1 MNRVL
6 PVTYDELVQ
15 PLVAGGSVV
24 GAAELHGCVSGALC
38 AEPGIRS
45 SDWVAEALPGH
56 ENAAIVAALQAP
68 VQVMIEQTR
77 AALAGSDMAFAPLL
91 PPEDVALEERIAALA
106 AWCDG
111 FLYGIGRSGSLGQPP
126 GTVDEIIRDLGEIAR
141 AAIGDEGE
149 SEEAERDYTELVEF
163 VRAAV
168 QLAFEE
174 LAPLRAAATRPVS
187 QAANEETT

>member
-1 MNRVL
+1 MRRVL
-6 PVTYDELVQ
+6 PVTYDELLQ

-68 VQVMIEQTR
+68 VEDMIGQTSV
-77 AALAGSDMAFAPLL
+77 ALAGGDMTFVPLL
-91 PPEDVALEERIAALA
+91 PHEDVALQERIAALA

-111 FLYGIGRSGSLGQPP
+111 FLYGIARSGSLGPP
-126 GTVDEIIRDLGEIAR
+126 QGTVNEIIRDLGEIAR

-174 LAPLRAAATRPVS
+174 LAPLRAAATRPVN
-187 QAANEETT
+187 QAANEGMT

>member
-111 FLYGIGRSGSLGQPP
+111 FLYGIGRSGSLGQPQ

>member
-1 MNRVL
+1 MSRVL
-6 PVTYDELVQ
+6 PVTYDELLQ
-15 PLVAGGSVV
+15 PLVAGGSVI
-24 GAAELHGCVSGALC
+24 GAAELHGGVSGALC
-38 AEPGIRS
+38 AEPGIRP

-56 ENAAIVAALQAP
+56 ENSAIVAALQAP
-68 VQVMIEQTR
+68 VEDMIEQTS

-168 QLAFEE
+168 QLTFEE
-174 LAPLRAAATRPVS
+174 LAPLRAAATRPVN
-187 QAANEETT
+187 QAASEEMT

>member
-1 MNRVL
+1 MSRM
-6 PVTYDELVQ
+6 PAVTYDELVQ
-15 PLVAGGSVV
+15 PLSAGGSVV
-24 GAAELHGCVSGALC
+24 GAAELHGCLSGALC

-56 ENAAIVAALQAP
+56 EDAHVVALLQAP
-68 VQVMIEQTR
+68 LEGVIEQTR
-77 AALAGSDMAFAPLL
+77 AALAGSDMTFAPLL
-91 PPEDVALEERIAALA
+91 PPEDAALGERVAALA

-111 FLYGIGRSGSLGQPP
+111 FLYGIGRSGSLGQPR
-126 GTVDEIIRDLGEIAR
+126 GAVDEIIRDLGEIAR
-141 AAIGDEGE
+141 AATSGEDE
-149 SEEAERDYTELVEF
+149 SEAAERDYAEVVEF

-187 QAANEETT
+187 QAANEGTT

>member
-1 MNRVL
+1 MGRVL

-56 ENAAIVAALQAP
+56 EDPAVLASLQAP
-68 VQVMIEQTR
+68 LKDMIGQTS
-77 AALAGSDMAFAPLL
+77 AALAGSDMTFVLLL
-91 PPEDVALEERIAALA
+91 PPEDASLEERTTALA

-111 FLYGIGRSGSLGQPP
+111 FLYGIGRSGSLGQPR

-168 QLAFEE
+168 QLVFEE
-174 LAPLRAAATRPVS
+174 LAPLRIAATGPVN